1 MRGLQPNFQP
11 QQQPNMSNNL
21 MPRLPHQQGMNQ
33 TGNFPGNQ
41 VNQVVTGQR
50 MPFASQGQNQQANQ
64 MGNQMIVN
72 QSGPS
77 PGGSM
82 VVPSSGLSPFGCA
95 NSSGMTPPNSSAP
108 VTVAQQQQN
117 AQMLSNVN
125 RPIMSPSNDFNPNI
139 IHVVNNQNKQQ
150 QQNSMNSQAPS
161 PFNQSQNVFNNN
173 LMMNNNN
180 NNNNNHQRMMPPTP
194 GDLIPVPSPSPSL
207 NSNGQPP
214 SVSTP
219 NTPNIVA
226 SLFNR
231 PEPTPPPSMP
241 IPSPSHAGAG
251 KGQNFAGMNNN
262 SMNAAAMMNNN
273 NNNNSSSRS
282 SLSSQRAALEAACKE
297 EDSPP
302 SNVHSPQNNNRGK
315 LDQKLDSKMEMD
327 DDKSDMGDI
336 KIKTED
342 MDDHKM
348 GSKAWIEAPEIKKE
362 KNDGEDMKGREGS
375 SSGGWDELKDIKRE
389 IKMEIDD
396 DKRKIK
402 EEAMS
407 PASTSDGQA
416 FVKTEMKLEP
426 VANSTDKKKKCS
438 KYNLFLTHFFVR
450 ILEILRIW

>member
-1 MRGLQPNFQP
+1 
-11 QQQPNMSNNL
+11 
-21 MPRLPHQQGMNQ
+21 MPRLPHQGMNQ
-33 TGNFPGNQ
+33 TGNFP

-64 MGNQMIVN
+64 MGGNQMIVN

-95 NSSGMTPPNSSAP
+95 NSNSSGMTPPNSSAP
-108 VTVAQQQQN
+108 AVVAQQN
-117 AQMLSNVN
+117 AQQMLSN

-139 IHVVNNQNKQQ
+139 IHVVNNQKQQQ

-173 LMMNNNN
+173 LMMQNS
-180 NNNNNHQRMMPPTP
+180 NNNNNHQRMMQPPTP

-251 KGQNFAGMNNN
+251 KGQNFGGMNNN
-262 SMNAAAMMNNN
+262 SMNAGMLNN
-273 NNNNSSSRS
+273 NNNNSSNNRS

-302 SNVHSPQNNNRGK
+302 TTVHSPQNNNRGK

-342 MDDHKM
+342 LDDHKM
-348 GSKAWIEAPEIKKE
+348 GSKSWIEAVDVKKE

-375 SSGGWDELKDIKRE
+375 SSGGGWDELKDIKRE

-407 PASTSDGQA
+407 PASTSDSQA
-416 FVKTEMKLEP
+416 LVKTEMKLEP
-426 VANSTDKKKKCS
+426 VANTTDKKKKCS
-438 KYNLFLTHFFVR
+438 KYTLSSYKVFFITILFCLFS
-450 ILEILRIW
+450 I